1 MKKKRRKKD
10 KNRLRK
16 KMQRKPPKRSVDAEA
31 SLPLRLELSSFTE
44 RLF

>member
-31 SLPLRLELSSFTE
+31 CLPLRLELLSFTE